1 MSSPP
6 ILPVSINS
14 LYKSSIASPALRAFV
29 SRSSDSLRRA
39 FARRRPWPEIADY
52 TAFSR
57 PDTFAVAASRIRKN
71 YYYFRVN
78 YLTVLAAVV
87 AFSLITHPFSLITL
101 VSLLAAW
108 LFLYIFRPQEHP
120 VTIYGRTFT
129 DGETLGMLIVLTIVV
144 FFLTSVGSL
153 LMWAALIGSTI
164 VCVHGAFRV
173 PEDLFLDDSQEQIGS
188 GLFSYVG
195 GAASSAA
202 AAAAP
207 SVIISRV

>member
-6 ILPVSINS
+6 ILPISVTS
-14 LYKSSIASPALRAFV
+14 LYKSSIASPALRAFA

-39 FARRRPWPEIADY
+39 FARRRPWTELADH

-57 PDTFAVAASRIRKN
+57 PDTLAVAASRVRKN
-71 YYYFRVN
+71 ASYFRVN
-78 YLTVLAAVV
+78 YLTVVAA
-87 AFSLITHPFSLITL
+87 
-101 VSLLAAW
+101 
-108 LFLYIFRPQEHP
+108 EHP
-120 VTIYGRTFT
+120 VVVYGRTFS
-129 DGETLGMLIVLTIVV
+129 DAETLGVLIALTVIV

-153 LMWAALIGSTI
+153 LLWAALVGSAI

-173 PEDLFLDDSQEQIGS
+173 PEDLFLDDQEQMGP

-202 AAAAP
+202 VAAVP
-207 SVIISRV
+207 SVVISRA

>member
-6 ILPVSINS
+6 ILPVSVTS
-14 LYKSSIASPALRAFV
+14 LYKSSVASPALRAFA

-39 FARRRPWPEIADY
+39 FAGRRPWTELADH

-57 PDTFAVAASRIRKN
+57 PDTLAVAASRVRKN
-71 YYYFRVN
+71 ASYFRVN
-78 YLTVLAAVV
+78 YLTVVAAVL
-87 AFSLITHPFSLITL
+87 AFSLLSHPFSLLTL

-108 LFLYIFRPQEHP
+108 LLLYVFRQQENP
-120 VTIYGRTFT
+120 VVVYGRTFS
-129 DGETLGMLIVLTIVV
+129 DAETLGVLIALTVIV

-153 LMWAALIGSTI
+153 LLWAALVGSAI

-173 PEDLFLDDSQEQIGS
+173 PEDLFLDDQEQMGS

-202 AAAAP
+202 VATAP
-207 SVIISRV
+207 SVIISRA

>member
-6 ILPVSINS
+6 ILPISVTS
-14 LYKSSIASPALRAFV
+14 LYKSSIASPALRAFA

-39 FARRRPWPEIADY
+39 FTRRRPWPVLADH

-57 PDTFAVAASRIRKN
+57 PDTLAVAASRVRKN
-71 YYYFRVN
+71 ASYFRVN
-78 YLTVLAAVV
+78 YLTVVAAVL
-87 AFSLITHPFSLITL
+87 AFSLLSHPFSLLTL

-108 LFLYIFRPQEHP
+108 LLLYVFRQQEHP
-120 VTIYGRTFT
+120 VVVYGRTFS
-129 DGETLGMLIVLTIVV
+129 DAETLGVLIALTVIV

-153 LMWAALIGSTI
+153 LLWAALVGSAI

-173 PEDLFLDDSQEQIGS
+173 PEDLFLDDQEQMGS

-202 AAAAP
+202 VAAAP
-207 SVIISRV
+207 SVIISRA

>member
-6 ILPVSINS
+6 ILPISVTS
-14 LYKSSIASPALRAFV
+14 LYKSSIASPALREFA

-39 FARRRPWPEIADY
+39 FARRRPWTELADH

-57 PDTFAVAASRIRKN
+57 PDNLAVAASRVRKN
-71 YYYFRVN
+71 ASYFRVN
-78 YLTVLAAVV
+78 YLTVVAAVL
-87 AFSLITHPFSLITL
+87 AFSLLSHPFSLLTL

-108 LFLYIFRPQEHP
+108 LLLYVFRHQEHP
-120 VTIYGRTFT
+120 VVVYGRTFS
-129 DGETLGMLIVLTIVV
+129 DAETLGVLIALTVIV

-153 LMWAALIGSTI
+153 LLWAALVGSAI

-173 PEDLFLDDSQEQIGS
+173 PEDLFLDDQEQMGS

-202 AAAAP
+202 VAAAP
-207 SVIISRV
+207 SVVISRA